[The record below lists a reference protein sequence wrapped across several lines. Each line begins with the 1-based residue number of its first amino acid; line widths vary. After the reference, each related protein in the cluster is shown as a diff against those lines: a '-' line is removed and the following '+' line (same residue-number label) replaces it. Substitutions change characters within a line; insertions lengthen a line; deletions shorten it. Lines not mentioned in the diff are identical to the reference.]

1 MYILMLKKKT
11 TVILN
16 IHYVLNCC
24 NFPAFSIYFFMH
36 IIVKASPFDEN
47 KFKNKKQRIK
57 NINI

>member
-1 MYILMLKKKT
+1 MLKKKT